1 RRARSA
7 APPSACKRT
16 LPPVNRRTS
25 FAVGSFVVSAILT
38 AIGTFS
44 GSDDNQFWQWLVV
57 LAVTA
62 AAVAVM
68 FWIVVPRF
76 HGGPGGPALV
86 VSSVAPL
93 GRVVFWLGRPVP
105 IAAAATLLG
114 LDARDRPDARQT
126 YVNGAFAISVLVLLF
141 ATIAAFAG

>member
-1 RRARSA
+1 MD
-7 APPSACKRT
+7 
-16 LPPVNRRTS
+16 RRTS

-44 GSDDNQFWQWLVV
+44 GSDDNQVWQWLVV

-68 FWIVVPRF
+68 FWVVVPRF
-76 HGGPGGPALV
+76 DSGTGGAALV
-86 VSSVAPL
+86 VSLVAL
-93 GRVVFWLGRPVP
+93 VSLVVFWLGLPVP

-126 YVNGAFAISVLVLLF
+126 YVNGAFAISVFVLLF
-141 ATIAAFAG
+141 AVIAAFAG

>member
-1 RRARSA
+1 M
-7 APPSACKRT
+7 
-16 LPPVNRRTS
+16 NRRTS

-68 FWIVVPRF
+68 FRIVVPRF
-76 HGGPGGPALV
+76 DGGAGGAALV
-86 VSSVAPL
+86 VSLVAL
-93 GRVVFWLGRPVP
+93 VSLVVFWLGLPVP